1 MTDEETIDKLMRM
14 KMSAM
19 AQSFRDMLAHAPG
32 DQLTLS
38 EHMAMMVDREWTERE
53 NRRLD
58 RLTRAAHL
66 SVADASLENAW
77 CDPARGLEKSLVR
90 DLATAKWL
98 RNKQNVIIVGKT
110 GVGKTFL
117 GAALAH
123 SACRHGLT
131 ALCTRVPRLL
141 NELAIAH
148 ADGSFASSLA
158 KLSKL
163 DLLVLDDFL
172 IGPLKDQERRDLV
185 EILEDR
191 YGHSST
197 VITTQ
202 IPTKL
207 WHEKLTDPTI
217 ADAICDR
224 VTHNAHVI
232 ALRGPSIREKKGML
246 PTQISTSP
254 ST

>member
-1 MTDEETIDKLMRM
+1 MTDEETIEKLMRM
-14 KMSAM
+14 KMTAM
-19 AQSFRDMLAHAPG
+19 AHSFRQMLAHAPG

-38 EHMAMMVDREWTERE
+38 EQMAMMVDREWTLRE
-53 NRRLD
+53 NRRLA
-58 RLTRAAHL
+58 RLIRSARL

-77 CDPARGLEKSLVR
+77 CDPARGLEKSIVR

-98 RNKQNVIIVGKT
+98 KNKQNVIIVGKT

-117 GAALAH
+117 GSALAQ
-123 SACRHGLT
+123 SACQHGLT

-141 NELAIAH
+141 NEMTIAH
-148 ADGSFASSLA
+148 GDGSFASLLA
-158 KLSKL
+158 RLSKL

-197 VITTQ
+197 VMTTQ
-202 IPTKL
+202 IPIKH
-207 WHEKLTDPTI
+207 WHEKLADPTI

-232 ALRGPSIREKKGML
+232 ALRGPSLREKKGML
-246 PTQISTSP
+246 PAQITSST
-254 ST
+254 